1 MPFQRVKTTKF
12 QNKVPS
18 QLRELHC
25 SPFDLSLPYE
35 PAKGKRCLIITGH
48 VSRHDLEAGRLL
60 SSAEDKHALSVT
72 LTMARKW
79 AKQFAGDDKVD
90 DYVFSTINFNYH
102 KNYHLSSEH
111 HAESIRHSVKRVKA
125 YIEEVQPDI
134 ILVMGDSAARH
145 LLKSKTGHI
154 NHGLVYKISVGD
166 KEYKAIPT
174 IELSTLT
181 LDPYMENGEKYEIAK
196 TNLFMYAVRT
206 IATMYRGKPCI
217 SLKGVTPNAVFV
229 KKMKTFKKMMKE
241 IWAADAVS
249 VDTETIGLHVL
260 DNDILTI
267 QFATSSEK
275 GYVLALKHK
284 DCPFD
289 ASELKYIYSE
299 LRKFFSRKRLA
310 HKKWKK
316 QPYLIMHN
324 GKFDLRILR
333 EDLKVPCIQVPVW
346 DTLAGEF
353 VIDENLIDLRIHTDL
368 KGAWGLEVTAARYN
382 NTWYQTADFGKAD
395 RTTIKEV
402 HLNQAE
408 LDYCAMDVQ
417 LPFAIHLAQMKTAQA
432 IEHEGGNYLAAF
444 KRMMLVQMSNMVH
457 QLSSMKQ
464 RGMPLD
470 MNYLMLLR
478 SKASPLRKM
487 IVEAEKKLRDLPNVQ
502 KANKMILSERGAPSK
517 GLFGAVTSWV
527 LDIGKSAHK
536 QLLYIDILKLK
547 PVNFGKDGTTPAID
561 KVFQAAYADVPEV
574 AVLTERSKIKKLD
587 DSYGKGIWNQVK
599 KDSDIKKDGRIRPD
613 YGYLLVTGRTN
624 CTGPNL
630 QQVPEHGKLAPIIKR
645 LFIAPPGSLRVKFD
659 FSVHEVRGWGI
670 VAEDTVLLETFKAIN
685 ALVLNFRKKKNPTKE
700 DKDEVDTKG
709 DMHKLN
715 YSAFTGVP
723 VEKVTKEERQGAK
736 GITFGS
742 IYGQSVKALAETLKK
757 TVKEAQELTDRFFKK
772 FNKAK
777 KWLDKVGDQAVKRGY
792 VTSPLGRRR
801 NMWAGVMGYE
811 RLFNALKRRG
821 QNSPI
826 QGMSSDIAV
835 NAARLMEEAI
845 YDFLLDMDEMPE
857 EASQCPIGVCAMVH
871 DATEA
876 EAMYRHVMALI
887 WIMEYFAI
895 HGVRKFLKEVFD
907 METHVDFAIEFA
919 VGALGSEM
927 RKWDWTQEGLY
938 EIILKGLQDQK
949 KELGYKVDPDA
960 EILNIYKWGKKYA
973 PELRKR
979 FPLPVEPD
987 FDYPAKRKEAKKATD
1002 EMLDK
1007 VSKKSKK
1014 DKKKKKKVK
1023 S

>member
-12 QNKVPS
+12 KNKVPAH
-18 QLRELHC
+18 LRELHC
-25 SPFDLSLPYE
+25 SPFDLSVPYE
-35 PAKGKRCLIITGH
+35 PSTKGKRCLIVTGH
-48 VSRHDLEAGRLL
+48 VSRHDLEANRLL

-72 LTMARKW
+72 LEMARKW
-79 AKQFAGDDKVD
+79 AKHFAKDGQSVEN
-90 DYVFSTINFNYH
+90 YSFSTINFNYH

-111 HAESIRHSVKRVKA
+111 HAESVRLSVKRVKE
-125 YIEEVQPDI
+125 YIEEVKPDI
-134 ILVMGDSAARH
+134 ILVMGDSASRH
-145 LLKSKTGHI
+145 LLKTKTGHI
-154 NHGLVYKISVGD
+154 NHGLVHKISVGD
-166 KEYKAIPT
+166 TDYKAIPT

-181 LDPYMENGEKYEIAK
+181 MDPYMENGEKYEIAK

-206 IATMYRGKPCI
+206 ISSIYLGKPCV
-217 SLKGVTPNAVFV
+217 SLKGVKPNAVFV
-229 KKMKTFKKMMKE
+229 NTMKRFKKMMAE
-241 IWAADAVS
+241 VYAASAVS
-249 VDTETIGLHVL
+249 VDTETIGLKVL

-284 DCPFD
+284 DCPFN
-289 ASELKYIYSE
+289 AKELKYIYAE
-299 LRKFFSRKRLA
+299 LRKFFSQKRLP

-316 QPYLIMHN
+316 QPYLIMQN
-324 GKFDLRILR
+324 GKFDLRVLR
-333 EDLKVPCIQVPVW
+333 EDLKVPCIQMPVW
-346 DTLAGEF
+346 DVLAGEF
-353 VIDENLIDLRIHTDL
+353 VLDENLIDLRIHTDL
-368 KGAWGLEVTAARYN
+368 KGAWGLEVMSARYN
-382 NTWYQTADFGKAD
+382 NTWYQTAEFGKAD
-395 RTTIKEV
+395 RVTIKEV
-402 HLNQAE
+402 SLNQAE

-417 LPFAIHLAQMKTAQA
+417 MPFAIHLAQQKIAQA
-432 IEHEGGNYLAAF
+432 MEHEGGNYLADYR
-444 KRMMLVQMSNMVH
+444 RMMLVQMSNMVH

-487 IVEAEKKLRDLPNVQ
+487 IVEVEKKLKEMPNVK
-502 KANKMILSERGAPSK
+502 KANSMLLSERGAPSK
-517 GLFGAVTSWV
+517 GLFGAVTSWMFD
-527 LDIGKSAHK
+527 LGKSAHK
-536 QLLYIDILKLK
+536 ILLFIDLLKLK
-547 PVNFGKDGTTPAID
+547 PVNYGKDGTTPAID
-561 KVFQAAYADVPEV
+561 KVFQGVYADVPEV

-599 KDSDIKKDGRIRPD
+599 ADPDVKKDGRIRPE
-613 YGYLLVTGRTN
+613 YGFLLVTGRTN

-630 QQVPEHGKLAPIIKR
+630 QQIPEHGKLAPIIKR
-645 LFIAPPGSLRVKFD
+645 LFYAPEGTLRIKFD

-670 VAEDTVLLETFKAIN
+670 VANDNVLLSTFNNIN
-685 ALVLNFRKKKNPTKE
+685 DLVLRFRKKKNPTE
-700 DKDEVDTKG
+700 ADKTEVEVKG

-772 FNKAK
+772 FSMAK
-777 KWLDKVGDQAVKRGY
+777 KWLDRVGEQAVKRGY

-801 NMWAGVMGYE
+801 NMWAGILGYE
-811 RLFNALKRRG
+811 RLHNALKRRG

-826 QGMSSDIAV
+826 QGMSSDIAID
-835 NAARLMEEAI
+835 AARLMEEAI
-845 YDFLLDMDEMPE
+845 YDFLLDMDELPE
-857 EASQCPIGVCAMVH
+857 ECSRPPMGVCAMVH

-876 EAMYRHVMALI
+876 EAQYRHVMALI
-887 WIMEYFAI
+887 WMMEYFAI
-895 HGVRKFLKEVFD
+895 HGVRKFLKDVFD
-907 METHVDFAIEFA
+907 LETHVDFAIEFA

-927 RKWDWTQEGLY
+927 RKWDWTQECLY
-938 EIILKGLQDQK
+938 DIIYKALQDQK
-949 KELGYKVDPDA
+949 NELKFKVDPDT
-960 EILNIYKWGKKYA
+960 EILNIYKWGAKYA

-1002 EMLDK
+1002 KLLDK
-1007 VSKKSKK
+1007 VKKKGKK
-1014 DKKKKKKVK
+1014 DKKKKEKA
-1023 S
+1023 